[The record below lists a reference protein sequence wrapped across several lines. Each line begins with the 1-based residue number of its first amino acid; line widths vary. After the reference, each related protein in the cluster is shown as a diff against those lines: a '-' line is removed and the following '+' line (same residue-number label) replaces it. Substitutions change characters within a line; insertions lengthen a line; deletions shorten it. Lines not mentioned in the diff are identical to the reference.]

1 MNSRWQLTPALTR
14 RPPALAT
21 SRCLL
26 IGDAAGYVEPF
37 TGEGMAWALTAGVAA
52 APFVI
57 EAQADW
63 SPDLEQRWQQTL
75 ERLVVRRQRV
85 CRSLASVL
93 RRPML
98 TEGLFSL
105 CRRWPQ
111 LPERIVAR
119 LNHVQLPTA
128 ELHPC
133 L

>member
-1 MNSRWQLTPALTR
+1 MKKKKREAKSNLVDVVEVEEVVVFVAL
-14 RPPALAT
+14 
-21 SRCLL
+21 LL
-26 IGDAAGYVEPF
+26 
-37 TGEGMAWALTAGVAA
+37 EGV
-52 APFVI
+52 
-57 EAQADW
+57 
-63 SPDLEQRWQQTL
+63 
-75 ERLVVRRQRV
+75 RLVDADGVRELAVRLDVRGGRRQRV

-105 CRRWPQ
+105 CRRWHR